1 MDDLDRRIV
10 ELLQADARTTNVALA
25 RELGVSEKTI
35 RSRVSQLVA
44 TGLIRFEV
52 VVAHGERPSR
62 MLFGV
67 HALPGR
73 RFDVAAAL
81 VERPQVDHV
90 HLANGAF
97 DVVVE
102 AAFGDDAEALEFF
115 VREVEG
121 LDGVKEAVTCH
132 LVTEFRQID
141 KPSPDGPVVDTE
153 LVGGFVVSSHAIG
166 TVDELLDEACVLA
179 TEGLSADRALA
190 SAVGG
195 GTRVRGLS
203 AEYVGSHAAV
213 IESGQQ
219 ILEADARTDPAV
231 KAEGFVTSLAL
242 PMRHGE
248 RVVGVLELCFDAKTR
263 LEDSYLATAQTV
275 ADHLGMVCVRLGEKG
290 S

>member
-1 MDDLDRRIV
+1 MDDLDHRLI

-44 TGLIRFEV
+44 AGQIRFEV

-67 HALPGR
+67 HARPGR

-81 VERPQVDHV
+81 VGRREVDHV
-90 HLANGAF
+90 YLANGAY

-102 AAFGDDAEALEFF
+102 AAFVDDSQALEFF

-141 KPSPDGPVVDTE
+141 KPLPDGPVVDTE

-166 TVDELLDEACVLA
+166 SIDELLDEACVLA

-190 SAVGG
+190 SVVDGP
-195 GTRVRGLS
+195 TSVRGLS
-203 AEYVGSHAAV
+203 AEYVEAGAHAQVVETRRHALV
-213 IESGQQ
+213 
-219 ILEADARTDPAV
+219 ADARTDPAV
-231 KAEGFVTSLAL
+231 KREGFTTSLAL
-242 PMRHGE
+242 PMRHGD
-248 RVVGVLELCFDAKTR
+248 RVVGVLELCFDERTS
-263 LEDSYLATAQTV
+263 LEDGYLATAQTV
-275 ADHLGMVCVRLGEKG
+275 ADHLGTVCVRLT
-290 S
+290 